1 MPRFKR
7 TAHRVSLTAMF
18 ASMSLLFL
26 YLASVLPTARL
37 AMYFLSSVFIMGLIL
52 EEEIGLAFLMYV
64 AVSLM
69 GLLLM
74 PGGLVFMLPY
84 ALFFGHYGIGKYY
97 LEMRIKDKIIR
108 YILKLLYYN
117 VALALMYLLVSVTV
131 TGTLDAL
138 DATVGTALASLP
150 IWALIP
156 ILEVAFVLY
165 DYLFTK
171 VVAYYF
177 NNIRRFLMKD

>member
-26 YLASVLPTARL
+26 YLAAVLPTARF
-37 AMYFLSSVFIMGLIL
+37 AMYFLSSVFIMGLVL
-52 EEEIGLAFLMYV
+52 EKEIGLAFLMYI
-64 AVSLM
+64 AVSALAM
-69 GLLLM
+69 LLTM
-74 PGGLVFMLPY
+74 PSIVYALPY
-84 ALFFGHYGIGKYY
+84 VIFFGHYGLGKYY
-97 LEMRIKDKIIR
+97 LETRVKDKVIR

-117 VALALMYLLVSVTV
+117 VALIIIYLIARATMIDI
-131 TGTLDAL
+131 LD
-138 DATVGTALASLP
+138 VLP
-150 IWALIP
+150 IWVLIP
-156 ILEVAFVLY
+156 IAEAAFVLY

-171 VVAYYF
+171 VTAYYF